1 MKVKKRNFTHMNNEL
16 IQMSQGQRKMCPSKI
31 LMESLN
37 YETNRT
43 KTIKKPKV
51 FMIWKTISAFR
62 MTPKYNPEDKIK
74 WQPGCF
80 TPWGTKPLFH

>member
-1 MKVKKRNFTHMNNEL
+1 MKVKKRNFTHVNNEL

-43 KTIKKPKV
+43 QTIKKPKV
-51 FMIWKTISAFR
+51 FMI
-62 MTPKYNPEDKIK
+62 
-74 WQPGCF
+74 
-80 TPWGTKPLFH
+80 